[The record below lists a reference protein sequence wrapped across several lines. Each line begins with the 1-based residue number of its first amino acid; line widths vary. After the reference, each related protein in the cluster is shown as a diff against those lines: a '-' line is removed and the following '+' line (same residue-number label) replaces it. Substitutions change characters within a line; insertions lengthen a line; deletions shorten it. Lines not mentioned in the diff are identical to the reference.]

1 MVTGRPVAQHPP
13 ITDQQRAA
21 LAEADL
27 PIHWPGLAAAAVLAM
42 LASAWW
48 PWGFAA

>member
-13 ITDQQRAA
+13 ITEQQRAA
-21 LAEADL
+21 LVEADL
-27 PIHWPGLAAAAVLAM
+27 PIHWPSLAAAAALAM

-48 PWGFAA
+48 PWGLAA